1 MTRCYRSSPK
11 ATALSVQA
19 QGRWCRAHPKL
30 KFGID
35 NTLPVTSSQSL
46 NLSNLT
52 LWFAFLFKAGVPVLA
67 AAVPLRC
74 VRISGLNLVKTC
86 QAQVGDKRNKNA
98 AVTQMPLRSNLLDN
112 TGQAQACCREGISKF
127 EPQVL

>member
-1 MTRCYRSSPK
+1 M
-11 ATALSVQA
+11 
-19 QGRWCRAHPKL
+19 
-30 KFGID
+30 
-35 NTLPVTSSQSL
+35 TSSQSL

-52 LWFAFLFKAGVPVLA
+52 LWFAFLFKAGVPALA
-67 AAVPLRC
+67 AAVSLRC

-112 TGQAQACCREGISKF
+112 AGQHKPAVGREFQSLSPSYSNMASF
-127 EPQVL
+127 